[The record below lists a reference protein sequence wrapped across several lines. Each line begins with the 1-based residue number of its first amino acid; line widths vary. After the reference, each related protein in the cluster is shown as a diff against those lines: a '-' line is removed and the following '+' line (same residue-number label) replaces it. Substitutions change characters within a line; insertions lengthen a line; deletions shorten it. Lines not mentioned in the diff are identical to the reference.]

1 MDSKKFSIILIV
13 IFIIGAIFAVLLFSG
28 AIKIGSSKTDNTP
41 SGSVVIWGTLPQ
53 SSLSDILDKIN
64 MSTKVISVTYIEK
77 DVNSI
82 PNDLTKATL
91 GGFSPDIILA
101 PEDTL
106 FQISSLIKDTPYT
119 SYPESLFR
127 QSFMEAGEVFLD
139 KDGIIALPVTIDPL
153 VFFYNRDL
161 LSVAGFSNPPQIWD
175 ELFIMNDLITLK
187 DASGTITRSLV
198 PFGQFDNVFHAKD
211 ILATLILQSG
221 NKIVDT
227 SNGVRVSTLSD
238 STDISKIVNF
248 FTSFSDPV
256 SNVYAWNRALPEAR
270 DTFLVGKLAFY
281 PGFASEIYSL
291 REKNPNLNFAPSQLP
306 QIRGTERP
314 VTLAHVLGVSLAK
327 SASNPNA
334 AYSVMLLLSGQ
345 EFSGALADTLG
356 LPSARRDTA
365 NKATTSSYGNLFLRS
380 ALIGRS
386 WFDPNK
392 DSTNLIFKNMISNIN
407 KGKSSIDQA
416 ISGANSELGNLLSQ

>member
-28 AIKIGSSKTDNTP
+28 AIKLGNSKADTTP

-53 SSLSDILDKIN
+53 ASLSDILDKIN
-64 MSTKVISVTYIEK
+64 MSTKTISVTYIEK
-77 DVNSI
+77 DVNVI
-82 PNDLTKATL
+82 PSDLTKATL

-106 FQISSLIKDTPYT
+106 FQISSLIKNTPYT

-139 KDGIIALPVTIDPL
+139 KDGIIAFPVTIDPL
-153 VFFYNRDL
+153 VFFYNRDV
-161 LSVAGFSNPPQIWD
+161 LSVAGFSQPPLIWD

-187 DASGTITRSLV
+187 DASGTITRALV

-211 ILATLILQSG
+211 ILVTLMLQSG

-227 SNGVRVSTLSD
+227 TSGIKISTLAD
-238 STDISKIVNF
+238 TTDTSKVINF
-248 FTSFSDPV
+248 FTSFSDPI

-281 PGFASEIYSL
+281 PGFASEIYTL

-314 VTLAHVLGVSLAK
+314 ITLAHVLGVSLTK
-327 SASNPNA
+327 SAPNPNA

-345 EFSGALADTLG
+345 EFSGVLGDTLG
-356 LPSARRDTA
+356 LPSARRDTI

-392 DSTNLIFKNMISNIN
+392 DATNLIFKNMILNIN
-407 KGKSSIDQA
+407 RGRSSVDQA
-416 ISGANSELGNLLSQ
+416 ISQANSDLRSLLSQ

>member
-28 AIKIGSSKTDNTP
+28 AIKVGKSKTDTTP

-53 SSLSDILDKIN
+53 ASLSDILDKIN
-64 MSTKVISVTYIEK
+64 MSTKTISVTYIEK
-77 DVNSI
+77 DANTI
-82 PNDLTKATL
+82 PSDLTKATL

-101 PEDTL
+101 PEDTI
-106 FQISSLIKDTPYT
+106 FQISSLIKSTPYT

-139 KDGIIALPVTIDPL
+139 KDGIIAFPVTIDPL
-153 VFFYNRDL
+153 VFFYNRDV
-161 LSVAGFSNPPQIWD
+161 LSVSGFSQPPLIWD

-187 DASGTITRSLV
+187 DASGTITRALI

-211 ILATLILQSG
+211 ILAALMLQSG

-227 SNGVRVSTLSD
+227 TSGVKISTLAD
-238 STDISKIVNF
+238 TTDTSKVINF
-248 FTSFSDPV
+248 FTSFSDPI

-281 PGFASEIYSL
+281 PGFASEIYTL
-291 REKNPNLNFAPSQLP
+291 REKNPNLNFAPGQLP

-314 VTLAHVLGVSLAK
+314 ITLAHVLGVSLTK
-327 SASNPNA
+327 SAPNPNA

-356 LPSARRDTA
+356 LPSARRDTI

-392 DSTNLIFKNMISNIN
+392 DATNLIFKNMILNIN
-407 KGKSSIDQA
+407 RGRSSVDQA
-416 ISGANSELGNLLSQ
+416 ISQANIELRSLLSQ

>member
-13 IFIIGAIFAVLLFSG
+13 IFIVGAVFAVLLFSG
-28 AIKIGSSKTDNTP
+28 AIKIGNSKTDTTP

-53 SSLSDILDKIN
+53 ASLSDVLDKIN
-64 MSTKVISVTYIEK
+64 MSTKTISVTYTEM
-77 DVNSI
+77 DVNTI
-82 PNDLTKATL
+82 PIDLTKAVL
-91 GGFSPDIILA
+91 GGFAPDIILA

-106 FQISSLIKDTPYT
+106 FQISSLIKNTPYT

-139 KDGIIALPVTIDPL
+139 KDGIIAFPITIDPL
-153 VFFYNRDL
+153 VLFYNRDL
-161 LSVAGFSNPPQIWD
+161 LSVAGFSKPPQIWD

-187 DASGTITRSLV
+187 DASGTITRALI

-211 ILATLILQSG
+211 ILTALILQSG
-221 NKIVDT
+221 NSIV
-227 SNGVRVSTLSD
+227 SSINGVRVSTLSD
-238 STDISKIVNF
+238 TTNISHIINF

-281 PGFASEIYSL
+281 PGFASEIYTL
-291 REKNPNLNFAPSQLP
+291 REKNPNLNFAPSQFP

-314 VTLAHVLGVSLAK
+314 VTLAHVLGVSLVK
-327 SASNPNA
+327 SSPNPNA

-356 LPSARRDTA
+356 LPSARRDTI

-392 DSTNLIFKNMISNIN
+392 DATNTLFKNMILNIN
-407 KGKSSIDQA
+407 RGRSSVDQA
-416 ISGANSELGNLLSQ
+416 ISEANRELRSLLSQ